1 MMSDLETLGWVN
13 ASPPMNAFIP
23 EPFKLLPIPSAVF
36 AIWDLYRVSIGES
49 GSPLQGGPGLPSP
62 SVLGKGG
69 SESIEVSVP
78 PVQRAN
84 RGGGE
89 GSPGALS
96 LLGGWGVAWLCAGSS
111 WGTPPHREI
120 LGMAFPSRFCVGCG
134 AFRRDPKYVCSWGV
148 RDPTVTPALHPL
160 ARAERL

>member
-36 AIWDLYRVSIGES
+36 AIWDHYRVSIGES
-49 GSPLQGGPGLPSP
+49 GSPLRGGPGLPSP

-96 LLGGWGVAWLCAGSS
+96 SLGGWGVPGFVLGAAGGPSPTERS
-111 WGTPPHREI
+111 WE
-120 LGMAFPSRFCVGCG
+120 
-134 AFRRDPKYVCSWGV
+134 
-148 RDPTVTPALHPL
+148 
-160 ARAERL
+160 